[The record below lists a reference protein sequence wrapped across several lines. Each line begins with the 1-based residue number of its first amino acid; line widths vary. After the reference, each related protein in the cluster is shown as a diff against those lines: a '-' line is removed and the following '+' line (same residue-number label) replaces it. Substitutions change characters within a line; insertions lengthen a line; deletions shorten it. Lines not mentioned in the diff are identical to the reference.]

1 MEKKRKRKSEKES
14 KKSVVLFIDFDG
26 TLVDSIKAHWLAFNL
41 TFKKAG
47 IKQIDFKTFD
57 SLFGFFS
64 EEIIRRYLKQIGI
77 KKTKKEIEALALQK
91 KENFLKTT
99 YRYVRLFPKVNLALQ
114 QLQDYYLVLES
125 NASLSEIKKIARFV
139 KLRLDYF
146 DLILSKE
153 KIKHRKPNPEL
164 IKKALKLLG
173 LKAKPKPRA
182 KPRVFVVGDSF
193 VDVLLANNAKAI
205 AILINKKPSLEIKK
219 CEMLRRK
226 CREDFVIRHFYQLP
240 KLLARLLKNQLQ

>member
-26 TLVDSIKAHWLAFNL
+26 TLVNSIKAHWLAFNL

-99 YRYVRLFPKVNLALQ
+99 YRYVRLFPKVNLALR

-139 KLRLDYF
+139 RLRLDYF
-146 DLILSKE
+146 DLILCKE

-164 IKKALKLLG
+164 IKKALELLG
-173 LKAKPKPRA
+173 LKAKP

-205 AILINKKPSLEIKK
+205 AILISKKPSLEIKK
-219 CEMLRRK
+219 CEMLKRK
-226 CREDFVIRHFYQLP
+226 CKKDFVIRHFYQLP
-240 KLLARLLKNQLQ
+240 KLLERLLKNQLQ

>member
-1 MEKKRKRKSEKES
+1 MEKKRKSEKES

-47 IKQIDFKTFD
+47 IKQIDFKTFNN
-57 SLFGFFS
+57 LFGFFS

-91 KENFLKTT
+91 KKNFLKTT
-99 YRYVRLFPKVNLALQ
+99 YRYVRLFSKVNLALR

-125 NASLSEIKKIARFV
+125 NASLSEIKKIARLV

-173 LKAKPKPRA
+173 LKAKL

-193 VDVLLANNAKAI
+193 VDVLLANNAKVT
-205 AILINKKPSLEIKK
+205 AILISKKPSLEIKK

-226 CREDFVIRHFYQLP
+226 CKEDFVIRHFYQLP
-240 KLLARLLKNQLQ
+240 KLLTRLLKNQPQ